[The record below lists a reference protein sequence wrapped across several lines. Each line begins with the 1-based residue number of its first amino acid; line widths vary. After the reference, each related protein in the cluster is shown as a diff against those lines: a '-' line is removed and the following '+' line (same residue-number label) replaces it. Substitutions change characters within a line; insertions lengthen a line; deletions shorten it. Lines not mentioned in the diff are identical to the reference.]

1 MIICKANNKEDIEFA
16 RKNGVWQTSRF
27 AKETGVGEL
36 FALQLTKTKDPIVVG
51 RITSEVY
58 ETAPFAWPSG
68 VCKFTKTV
76 SCDTKT
82 PIFLNAFGSCFYC
95 FGRAAYAQQ

>member
-1 MIICKANNKEDIEFA
+1 MIICKVNNQEDIEFA

-27 AKETGVGEL
+27 AREIKVGEL

-51 RITSEVY
+51 RITSGIY

-68 VCKFTKTV
+68 VNKFTKTINFE
-76 SCDTKT
+76 
-82 PIFLNAFGSCFYC
+82 PINLRGQWPSKRFKEEE
-95 FGRAAYAQQ
+95 